1 MWKEARKVI
10 SKIKELYADDNRF
23 IDGECNCDA
32 CVAERIGKQSSD
44 LFDRLY
50 KFFPKRLR
58 VYGYSNQRFKA
69 AFQALSLPHQMLH
82 LSQQEKTMVILDAV
96 AKENMQRS
104 KRIPKTRVEMCRD
117 CGMLVNKNMVKSTV
131 SDKGKEEYIC
141 SNCITHYGSCTFCDH
156 LHEKELIHNITFV
169 TKDGNRDRAYACDQC
184 FVNKIIQCAFCG
196 DFHMRDESTDIE
208 LDGRGPQPICAH
220 CRATR
225 IKKCSEC
232 GLDMYWPDRGGR
244 SIVLCQECHSYK
256 KDILSWNFRPRPLF
270 LINEDKEKQ
279 FKDTLFFGVELEV
292 EKVGRCQI
300 DNQHMSRYVRKIWPF
315 KHVYCVHDGSL
326 ESGFEIVSQPFTWS
340 RHIKDRPLWDDT
352 FACFDK
358 HGYSTGPRAG
368 MHVHMSKAAFT
379 TVHLYKFVNFLYK
392 ESTRQFL
399 QSVACRKLGE
409 NQYCKFDKVDV
420 ENTAKLAKHKD
431 NMAADK
437 HHAAVNLENSATIE
451 TRIFAMPANP
461 EGMYKN
467 LEFMHALY
475 VFSKESKYKDMVV
488 TKFLEFLTDPQHRGR
503 YRNLINFLRGNQY
516 LKKSFPAYY
525 KKL

>member
-1 MWKEARKVI
+1 MWIEARKVI
-10 SKIKELYADDNRF
+10 SKIKKLYADDNRF

-32 CVAERIGKQSSD
+32 CVADRIGKESSE

-50 KFFPKRLR
+50 KFFPKHLR
-58 VYGYSNQRFKA
+58 VFQYSNQRFKS
-69 AFQALSLPHQMLH
+69 AFQALGLPHQLLH
-82 LSQQEKTMVILDAV
+82 LSQQEKAMEILDSV
-96 AKENMQRS
+96 AKENSQRA
-104 KRIPKTRVEMCRD
+104 KRIPKTRLEVCRD
-117 CGMLVNKNMVKSTV
+117 CGLLVNKTLVKSTMN
-131 SDKGKEEYIC
+131 KEGKEEYIC
-141 SNCITHYGSCTFCDH
+141 GHCITHYGSCTFCDH

-169 TKDGNRDRAYACDQC
+169 TKDGNRDRAVACDVC
-184 FVNKIIQCAFCG
+184 FATKIRQCAFCG
-196 DFHMRDESTDIE
+196 DFHSIGESTDIQ
-208 LDGRGPQPICAH
+208 LDGRGPQPICH
-220 CRATR
+220 NCRETR

-232 GLDMYWPDRGGR
+232 GMEMYVNDSRA
-244 SIVLCQECHSYK
+244 SKKLLCHECRSYK
-256 KDILSWNFRPRPLF
+256 KDILSWNFRPRPVF

-279 FKDTLFFGVELEV
+279 FKDTLFFGVELEI
-292 EKVGRCQI
+292 EKLGRCQL
-300 DNQHMSRYVRKIWPF
+300 DNSQMSRAVRKIWPF

-340 RHIKDRPLWDDT
+340 RHMKDRPLWEDT
-352 FACFDK
+352 FICFDK
-358 HGYSTGPRAG
+358 YGYSTGPRAG

-399 QSVACRKLGE
+399 QAVAGRKLGE
-409 NQYCKFDKVDV
+409 NQYCKFDKGDV

-431 NMAADK
+431 NMSADK
-437 HHAAVNLENSATIE
+437 HHSAVNLENNATIE
-451 TRIFAMPANP
+451 TRIFAMPANF

-488 TKFLEFLTDPQHRGR
+488 NKFLEFLTEPQHRGR
-503 YRNLINFLRGNQY
+503 YRNLVNFLKGNAY